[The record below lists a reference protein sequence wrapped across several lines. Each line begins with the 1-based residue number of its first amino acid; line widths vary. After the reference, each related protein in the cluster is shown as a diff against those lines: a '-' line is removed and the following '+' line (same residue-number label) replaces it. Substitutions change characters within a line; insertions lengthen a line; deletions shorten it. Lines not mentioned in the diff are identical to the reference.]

1 MDRETIRQELIR
13 ILVTQD
19 PGKKEAAEAA
29 TDETDL
35 ITGLGLN
42 SIGMLYLVI
51 SIETSFM
58 MRFDDV
64 GMNDLRTFGSVI
76 DYVEN
81 KLNGK

>member
-13 ILVTQD
+13 ILVSQD
-19 PGKKEAAEAA
+19 ESKKDAAENAA
-29 TDETDL
+29 DDTDL

-42 SIGMLYLVI
+42 SIGMLYMVI
-51 SIETSFM
+51 SIETTFM

-64 GMNDLRTFGSVI
+64 GMNDLRTFGGVI